1 MERGTEEIGR
11 LSRLSKRGFPFLVF
25 APSIPY
31 KVGHGTVEARIGKK
45 KVSTKSVG
53 APISL
58 GPLEYLLSRNKNIL
72 KGKFVFEPIFLI

>member
-31 KVGHGTVEARIGKK
+31 KVGHGTVEAPIGKK
-45 KVSTKSVG
+45 KSVDQIG
-53 APISL
+53 RCPYL
-58 GPLEYLLSRNKNIL
+58 PGPLGISVKQ
-72 KGKFVFEPIFLI
+72 K